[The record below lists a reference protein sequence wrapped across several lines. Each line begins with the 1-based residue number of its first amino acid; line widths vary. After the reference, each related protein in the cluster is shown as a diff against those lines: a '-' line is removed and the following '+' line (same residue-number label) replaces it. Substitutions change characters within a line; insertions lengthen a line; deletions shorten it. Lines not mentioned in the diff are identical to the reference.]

1 MPKDDTPSR
10 ASMTQNA
17 GGPPAA
23 SWTQQQQSSIFRIP
37 APLKRVFDKFPLVQY
52 DENELP
58 LRATKD
64 KSQHVLHVF
73 TTDKDARE
81 GKPSFNP
88 GCLKW
93 QVWTMD
99 NGQTRRIGGRLNDIL
114 LGLSQLLWCRIQ
126 TGAIEQSW
134 IALGRPT
141 IPTACS
147 HREGPVQC
155 AERGNDEQA

>member
-1 MPKDDTPSR
+1 MKLRVKLFGLTVLRHSPPARHKPPRATCWYSRGPGARTTMPKDDTPSR

-37 APLKRVFDKFPLVQY
+37 TSLKRVFDKFPLVQY

-58 LRATKD
+58 LRAPKD

-93 QVWTMD
+93 QVWSMV
-99 NGQTRRIGGRLNDIL
+99 NR
-114 LGLSQLLWCRIQ
+114 
-126 TGAIEQSW
+126 GA
-134 IALGRPT
+134 
-141 IPTACS
+141 
-147 HREGPVQC
+147 
-155 AERGNDEQA
+155 

>member
-10 ASMTQNA
+10 ATMTQTA

-37 APLKRVFDKFPLVQY
+37 APLKRIFDKFPLVQY
-52 DENELP
+52 GENELP
-58 LRATKD
+58 LRAPKD

-81 GKPSFNP
+81 GNPSFNP

-93 QVWTMD
+93 QVWTMVEP
-99 NGQTRRIGGRLNDIL
+99 
-114 LGLSQLLWCRIQ
+114 
-126 TGAIEQSW
+126 GA
-134 IALGRPT
+134 
-141 IPTACS
+141 
-147 HREGPVQC
+147 
-155 AERGNDEQA
+155 

>member
-17 GGPPAA
+17 GGPPAV

-37 APLKRVFDKFPLVQY
+37 TSLKRVFDKFPLVQY

-58 LRATKD
+58 LRAPKD

-93 QVWTMD
+93 QVRLMVT
-99 NGQTRRIGGRLNDIL
+99 GG
-114 LGLSQLLWCRIQ
+114 
-126 TGAIEQSW
+126 A
-134 IALGRPT
+134 
-141 IPTACS
+141 
-147 HREGPVQC
+147 
-155 AERGNDEQA
+155 

>member
-1 MPKDDTPSR
+1 MTTIHISSFPLDRPRTNTYSHFPVCPCDCTTIVASPAEPNSEATNNVAHMHTRRLVTPS
-10 ASMTQNA
+10 
-17 GGPPAA
+17 
-23 SWTQQQQSSIFRIP
+23 QQQQSSIFRIP

-93 QVWTMD
+93 QVWTIV
-99 NGQTRRIGGRLNDIL
+99 N
-114 LGLSQLLWCRIQ
+114 
-126 TGAIEQSW
+126 TGA
-134 IALGRPT
+134 
-141 IPTACS
+141 
-147 HREGPVQC
+147 
-155 AERGNDEQA
+155 

>member
-58 LRATKD
+58 LRAPKD

-73 TTDKDARE
+73 ITDKDAKKGR
-81 GKPSFNP
+81 PSFNP

-93 QVWTMD
+93 QVRTMI
-99 NGQTRRIGGRLNDIL
+99 NAGACGGRKIY
-114 LGLSQLLWCRIQ
+114 
-126 TGAIEQSW
+126 
-134 IALGRPT
+134 
-141 IPTACS
+141 
-147 HREGPVQC
+147 
-155 AERGNDEQA
+155 